1 MRRRDFIRLVGA
13 AALTTPFVAGAQSS
27 YLDYPVT
34 LIVPIRWAAAMTCRA
49 PSLNPWGLIDRE
61 WAGQNEGDID
71 HPDFLERSQITLP
84 RSPEAAYAS

>member
-1 MRRRDFIRLVGA
+1 
-13 AALTTPFVAGAQSS
+13 
-27 YLDYPVT
+27 
-34 LIVPIRWAAAMTCRA
+34 MTCRA
-49 PSLNPWGLIDRE
+49 PSLNPCELIDRE